1 MFAQFVEDLSSTSSI
16 FFGYNKIRKA
26 LGLGNVVV
34 TNDLSI
40 ENVMLVK
47 FVPQYPI
54 HYSTLCGCH
63 NCMFTLVDVTVL

>member
-1 MFAQFVEDLSSTSSI
+1 MINSDCTAHITWEKYMFAQFVEDLSSTSSI

-26 LGLGNVVV
+26 LGLGNVAI

-47 FVPQYPI
+47 SIP
-54 HYSTLCGCH
+54 
-63 NCMFTLVDVTVL
+63 